1 MKKDI
6 KDTKK
11 TKEIKFETKQLKN
24 TSVDHNNSAVVT
36 FIIALIVIAVLVGG
50 LYYVNAKFVTK
61 DKYQDVKYGIK
72 FGDKNIGFNNKF
84 YTLPYFPMF
93 LLKEFI
99 KRIDLNE

>member
-36 FIIALIVIAVLVGG
+36 FIIALIVPLIIL
-50 LYYVNAKFVTK
+50 
-61 DKYQDVKYGIK
+61 I
-72 FGDKNIGFNNKF
+72 
-84 YTLPYFPMF
+84 FPP
-93 LLKEFI
+93 
-99 KRIDLNE
+99 